1 MENLELMALEKD
13 LQILQERNFGKYQDQ
28 RFSEQLLR
36 FFKRS
41 HSRNTRNG
49 IK

>member
-1 MENLELMALEKD
+1 MENLELIALEKD
-13 LQILQERNFGKYQDQ
+13 LEILQQRNYDKFQDQ